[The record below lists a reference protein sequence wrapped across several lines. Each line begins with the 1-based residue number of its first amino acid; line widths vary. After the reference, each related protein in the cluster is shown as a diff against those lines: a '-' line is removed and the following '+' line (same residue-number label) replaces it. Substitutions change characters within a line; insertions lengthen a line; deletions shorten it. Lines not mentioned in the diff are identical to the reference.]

1 MTAACIDLVT
11 AACITPTLT
20 PSRSQMTNEPPGGM
34 RNSLLRAYSSV
45 VDQERLDV
53 VEAPAWRQMT
63 YAACFLH
70 SALQVGGKPAVVA
83 HGWCRYVYFLC
94 VVA

>member
-1 MTAACIDLVT
+1 MT